1 MAKITSDPLLDTGVG
16 IDDVLVNLVGL
27 TVLGATFGAPGLAL
41 RTAPSP
47 DGAYLDGVDA
57 AVPA

>member
-1 MAKITSDPLLDTGVG
+1 MAIGTQDPLQAAG
-16 IDDVLVNLVGL
+16 IDDVLVPLVGL

-41 RTAPSP
+41 GSSTSP
-47 DGAYLDGVDA
+47 DGALFDGLDA